1 MALSGGNTS
10 LHLLTYPIT
19 GSLKFSASP
28 HVRQP
33 CLRVSIIFLTSSSE
47 IPGKPDV
54 RWEGEGVVSREG
66 GREEGK
72 DCIARGRRRK
82 EGGLGVVRV
91 KEVDKTIRVGV
102 SMPPSPP

>member
-1 MALSGGNTS
+1 MALSGGIRS
-10 LHLLTYPIT
+10 FHLLTYAIT

-54 RWEGEGVVSREG
+54 TWGGGGCGVEG
-66 GREEGK
+66 GREGGK
-72 DCIARGRRRK
+72 DCIARGRGRK
-82 EGGLGVVRV
+82 EGGKLGVVRV
-91 KEVDKTIRVGV
+91 KKVDKTIRVGV